1 VSSFLGV
8 GGVDLDRVLLA
19 DVLLVGWGIAE
30 AAVHYRTRTRQSL
43 SPPGVSKDHGTF
55 APIIVSISI
64 ALLAPFILLSLSL
77 GPVLPLWVG
86 LVGAALVV
94 GGAILR
100 VWAFS
105 VLGRFFSVFV
115 VIRAD
120 HQIVKE
126 GPYHLL
132 RHPSYT
138 GLLFIALGT
147 SLLIGPLFGV
157 ILATLATLASLLN
170 RIRIEERALLE
181 KFGVEYADYR
191 TGTWRLLPGVF

>member
-1 VSSFLGV
+1 
-8 GGVDLDRVLLA
+8 
-19 DVLLVGWGIAE
+19 
-30 AAVHYRTRTRQSL
+30 
-43 SPPGVSKDHGTF
+43 
-55 APIIVSISI
+55 
-64 ALLAPFILLSLSL
+64 
-77 GPVLPLWVG
+77 
-86 LVGAALVV
+86 VGAALVV
-94 GGAILR
+94 GGSILR